1 MDTMDTLKIVN
12 CPCCKS
18 VLYTLTPDPSKSPH
32 TWRLSKDSPMIRKD
46 GEASF
51 MKCGRCGKR
60 IALVMADELPTP
72 GFKLA
77 PGQNCG

>member
-1 MDTMDTLKIVN
+1 MDTLKIVN

-18 VLYTLTPDPSKSPH
+18 VLYTLTPHVSNGKP
-32 TWRLSKDSPMIRKD
+32 TWRLSKDSPTIRKD
-46 GEASF
+46 GEGSF

-60 IALVMADELPTP
+60 IGLVGDAQQSS
-72 GFKLA
+72 GFRLA